1 MRRQQTLK
9 PTRPAI
15 SFMKDQNEQEM
26 EEELKKGRYRPPM
39 TTADNPEHDEHIR
52 KLRGQ
57 KKKA

>member
-15 SFMKDQNEQEM
+15 NLMKDQNEREM

-39 TTADNPEHDEHIR
+39 TTAEDPEHDEHIK
-52 KLRGQ
+52 KLREQ

>member
-26 EEELKKGRYRPPM
+26 EEEFKKGRYRPAM
-39 TTADNPEHDEHIR
+39 DTAEDPEHEEHIK
-52 KLRGQ
+52 KLREQ
-57 KKKA
+57 KKNA